1 MIIFSFFLK
10 IPPHGLCFLD
20 LGDANRL
27 NIRVRLAATDLNFQT
42 IFTTK
47 MLQTLKV
54 LGVPF
59 LVDQQQTFISLLR
72 SVTTFPNAGG
82 GQSALT
88 FDFDP

>member
-1 MIIFSFFLK
+1 M
-10 IPPHGLCFLD
+10 D